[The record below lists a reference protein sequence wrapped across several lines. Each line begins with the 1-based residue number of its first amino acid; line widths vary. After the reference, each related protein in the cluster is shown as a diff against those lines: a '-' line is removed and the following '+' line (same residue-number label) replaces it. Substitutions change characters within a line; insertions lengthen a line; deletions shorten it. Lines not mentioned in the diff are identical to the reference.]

1 MICARMCMIV
11 IMVVVYGIARTTI
24 ISSVIEAVFSISC
37 MNHVGLV
44 HLKEGEREK
53 KPSIKNTKQLFFLTL
68 SLNIL

>member
-1 MICARMCMIV
+1 MIV
-11 IMVVVYGIARTTI
+11 FMVVVYGIARTTI

-53 KPSIKNTKQLFFLTL
+53 KPSIKKYQTIII
-68 SLNIL
+68 LNI